1 MLSALIRGSFAVNW
15 FNDFNRISSEQA
27 CTVVTDAYP
36 DRVYNCRVDEISPE
50 ANRQK
55 ATVQVKVRIRKPDD
69 FLRPEMNANVAF
81 VSNEKAAG
89 DSAPSKPM
97 IVVPTSALRDGAVFV
112 TLGGKAVRR
121 PVRAGP
127 AASQG
132 TRIDDGLVGGED
144 LIVNPPPELKD
155 GDKVAVK

>member
-1 MLSALIRGSFAVNW
+1 M
-15 FNDFNRISSEQA
+15 
-27 CTVVTDAYP
+27 P
-36 DRVYNCRVDEISPE
+36 DPGEPAPFSLP
-50 ANRQK
+50 
-55 ATVQVKVRIRKPDD
+55 
-69 FLRPEMNANVAF
+69 LRL
-81 VSNEKAAG
+81 
-89 DSAPSKPM
+89 
-97 IVVPTSALRDGAVFV
+97 SALRDGAVFV

-127 AASQG
+127 AANQG